1 MGWGISRAKRF
12 AVSAIYLLVLKVGI
26 ATEEPCAVVI
36 QVAGANVIQV
46 VAVHCPYVEP
56 VIVVV
61 VINKN

>member
-1 MGWGISRAKRF
+1 M
-12 AVSAIYLLVLKVGI
+12 KVGI